1 MNIEYFHS
9 YIQVDQYIRQQE
21 FVKCEEL
28 LTKLINQ
35 NPDVTDTEK
44 AAMTELFRKR
54 IVVYHRLGKYKL
66 ALNDIE
72 SLTKRN
78 VTLVY
83 NDELFLIQ
91 QESIFNCALDEITEN
106 LNQSLSPCTQS
117 FDFVLVVLLP
127 TFSISANRSYFAW
140 LIEFFDSIKS
150 KDVFNE

>member
-106 LNQSLSPCTQS
+106 LNQSLSPS
-117 FDFVLVVLLP
+117 
-127 TFSISANRSYFAW
+127 NRSYFAW

-150 KDVFNE
+150 KDVFNEKTFDAVNTKGNAKRKSLF